1 MISVHN
7 LRMRI
12 HQHCPLGMA
21 PTAGT
26 LHRREACSA
35 SFEMFEMRQCS
46 VHKYKLKPV
55 ERLYLS
61 PFTLHEFC
69 KLPSGS
75 VERARRYRNM
85 TSPLNTFPP
94 ELLIQIF
101 AIRPPQSIQF
111 PPNYTQVCSRWR
123 SIAYTSPELWTT
135 LTIEL
140 LPALKTKADA
150 AYLEEALTSWVL
162 RSRSNIDL
170 TVYGPFFREGW
181 DRPSELQK
189 RLYGKVNC
197 KIIVKFS
204 NKWRRLITPYTWDAH
219 NFPHSLKHFSALE
232 ELKVAVGT
240 CPLSTS
246 NHSTF
251 PKAPRLFKLN
261 LDLPMSPSFACL
273 ESLIP
278 ETVSD
283 LTLSSA
289 PSMFGVS
296 EDFMRS
302 FLQLEQLQNLTHM
315 DFSRVGWTTPHV
327 LSSTILPHLQELT
340 LGGTITA
347 LGDFLGVLTLPS
359 LRKLSLSTSRFDGNG
374 DHGPVVGPALI
385 DLLKRSYRDKCG
397 LLALSLTWMLAR
409 DINSGQ
415 AITLE
420 ALCHILSAAST
431 ITELHIHSEGH
442 TDTARLMEILRYDGV
457 SPEKQILPH
466 LKCFSAE
473 SLSDLDQGYFLDF
486 IYSRWWPDGSQPVV
500 GVSKLEKLI
509 LSGCT
514 LTEKTREQLD
524 TCYNEAW
531 EDMAAGSHIWVAR
544 GYEGLYKDDSSSAHC
559 MEKVM
564 NE

>member
-1 MISVHN
+1 
-7 LRMRI
+7 
-12 HQHCPLGMA
+12 MA

-26 LHRREACSA
+26 LHRREACA
-35 SFEMFEMRQCS
+35 
-46 VHKYKLKPV
+46 
-55 ERLYLS
+55 
-61 PFTLHEFC
+61 
-69 KLPSGS
+69 
-75 VERARRYRNM
+75 
-85 TSPLNTFPP
+85 LNTFPP

-111 PPNYTQVCSRWR
+111 PPNYTQACSRWR

-204 NKWRRLITPYTWDAH
+204 NKWRRLKTPYAWDAH
-219 NFPHSLKHFSALE
+219 NFPHSLKHFAALE
-232 ELKVAVGT
+232 ELQVAVGT

-246 NHSTF
+246 NHSAF

-296 EDFMRS
+296 EDFMRG

-327 LSSTILPHLQELT
+327 LPSTMLPHLQELT

-347 LGDFLGVLTLPS
+347 IGDFLGVLTLPS